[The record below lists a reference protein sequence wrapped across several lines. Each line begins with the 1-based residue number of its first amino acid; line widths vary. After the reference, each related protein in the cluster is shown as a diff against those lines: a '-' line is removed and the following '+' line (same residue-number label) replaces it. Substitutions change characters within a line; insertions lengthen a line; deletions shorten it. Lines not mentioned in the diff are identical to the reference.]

1 MTTTRTKTNEP
12 QTTLKRSA
20 DAIRGAHFNAGTEPS
35 AKERATILAA
45 ERVEDIHKL
54 LRRLVAEL
62 PEDIANIEAAG
73 TVALAVSATRS
84 IAATDRFR
92 RLQQLADEL
101 VGIWCVEDG
110 LR

>member
-1 MTTTRTKTNEP
+1 MAPRTKIKEIAN
-12 QTTLKRSA
+12 
-20 DAIRGAHFNAGTEPS
+20 AIRGAHFEAGTEPS

-45 ERVEDIHKL
+45 ERVEDLHAQL
-54 LRRLVAEL
+54 CRLVAEL
-62 PEDIANIEAAG
+62 PEDIANIQIAG
-73 TVALAVSATRS
+73 TVAQAVSATRC

>member
-1 MTTTRTKTNEP
+1 MATTRTKTNEP

-45 ERVEDIHKL
+45 ERLEDIHKL

-62 PEDIANIEAAG
+62 PEDIANIAG
-73 TVALAVSATRS
+73 TVALAVSATRN